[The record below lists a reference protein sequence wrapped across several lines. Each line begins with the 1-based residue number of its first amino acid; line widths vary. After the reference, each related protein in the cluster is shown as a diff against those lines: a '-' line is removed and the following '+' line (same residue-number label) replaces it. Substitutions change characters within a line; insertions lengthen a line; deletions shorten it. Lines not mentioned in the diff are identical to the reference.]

1 MVRCLTETTYHKDKV
16 YLPKEVRETMGL
28 TEGDR
33 LRIEVLNER
42 EARIVVIRSADA
54 TKRMLG
60 RLENPPD
67 LGRVMGRL
75 TRREIYEDNP

>member
-1 MVRCLTETTYHKDKV
+1 MTETTYHKDKV

-28 TEGDR
+28 MEGDR

-42 EARIVVIRSADA
+42 EARIVVVRSADA
-54 TKRMLG
+54 TKRILG
-60 RLENPPD
+60 RLDNPPD
-67 LGRVMGRL
+67 LGRIRERL